1 MYVLGVILWLP
12 LPLGK
17 GPALVRTQAQAQVTE
32 ETSEL
37 VKPAVR
43 ADLAS
48 RGQQRP
54 ARRAQGGALPLWA
67 AFSSLAEGGL
77 WIVPLGDLFQG
88 VSPYLA

>member
-1 MYVLGVILWLP
+1 MAFMCVDKETSVYVLGVILWLP

-17 GPALVRTQAQAQVTE
+17 DPALVRTQAQAQVT

-54 ARRAQGGALPLWA
+54 RLGLPTFTIHPLLGPGG
-67 AFSSLAEGGL
+67 
-77 WIVPLGDLFQG
+77 
-88 VSPYLA
+88 